1 VSDAEQTTP
10 LETAA
15 DVAAARQRV
24 SAALSSL
31 DAVVAQPK
39 YLQFSADERSKL
51 SEALRRA
58 RAQLTGGSADDLDV
72 LTIALVG
79 GTGAGKSTLINAFAG
94 SRVAQASD
102 QRPCTR
108 TPTVYHPR
116 HVEVGGLPPE
126 LAAQANFVAH
136 DRPELSRRVIV
147 DTPDLDSFALEHRA
161 ITVATIK
168 AVGLILFVVT
178 QEKYLDQAGWSVI
191 RAEEKFAPCA
201 VVFNRIDTAG
211 SAEEVERLV
220 QDVKRRFAEMGRG
233 DVKVFRLMAS
243 QHVPDPRTG
252 RFPPHAVA
260 DDFAALKAF
269 VEREHD
275 ASAVRKLRSSQ
286 KRRVVQHL
294 LGEFDGAIPAGVEQS
309 LDAFV
314 TESSRVAREAS
325 EQLTSDWRA
334 GLEALDAEL
343 RPLATLRLHQRFWG
357 PLRAWL
363 GAADLL
369 CIGIPRF
376 LRRGLRL
383 GPQSSEVAPQLFSIE
398 ACDPRAAQMRMESA
412 GSQLQQS
419 LFQSR
424 LPIEP
429 WATKGDESGT
439 QLRDRVT
446 RRILAIDSARTTP
459 IASWAVH
466 LLSGITTAAMVGL
479 MGFGA
484 YRLYADLAVGQ
495 YAGWQLLMT
504 LFAALLVFCAAMHLV
519 IMLASIRLRVGS
531 TIASRAVDQIV
542 TEQIDERVLRY
553 RDNVAGELRT
563 VRDGL
568 SAIASAIGATPDE
581 LEVAA
586 EEKPVEST
594 GVAEKQADG
603 TFSPEPPD
611 VATELA
617 ARLKARR
624 QAARF
629 VARPSRP

>member
-1 VSDAEQTTP
+1 MTNEPPTTP

-15 DVAAARQRV
+15 DVADAKQRV
-24 SAALSSL
+24 RAALANL

-39 YLQFSADERSKL
+39 FLHFSGDERTRL
-51 SEALRRA
+51 QDALKRA
-58 RAQLTGGSADDLDV
+58 RAQLTGGAADELDV

-147 DTPDLDSFALEHRA
+147 DTPDLDSFALEHRT

-211 SAEEVERLV
+211 SGEEVERLV

-243 QHVPDPRTG
+243 QHVPDARTG
-252 RFPPHAVA
+252 TFPPHAVP

-275 ASAVRKLRSSQ
+275 ASAVRTLRSNQ

-294 LGEFDGAIPAGVEQS
+294 LQQFDQAIPVGVEQS

-314 TESSRVAREAS
+314 TQSSRVAREAS
-325 EQLTSDWRA
+325 ERLTSDWRA

-343 RPLATLRLHQRFWG
+343 RPLAALRLHQRFWG

-363 GAADLL
+363 GFADFL

-383 GPQSSEVAPQLFSIE
+383 GPQSSEPVPQLFSIE
-398 ACDPRAAQMRMESA
+398 ACDPRAAHMRLESA
-412 GSQLQQS
+412 SSALQQH
-419 LFQSR
+419 LFQTR

-429 WATKGDESGT
+429 WATSGDESGT

-446 RRILAIDSARTTP
+446 RRILAIDSAQATP
-459 IASWAVH
+459 VPQWLVH
-466 LLSGITTAAMVGL
+466 ALSGLTTLATIAL
-479 MGFGA
+479 IGFGG
-484 YRLYADLAVGQ
+484 YRLYADLAAGQ

-504 LFAALLVFCAAMHLV
+504 LFAALLVFCGAMHLI
-519 IMLASIRLRVGS
+519 IMLASVRLRVGS
-531 TIASRAVDQIV
+531 TIASRAVDQVV
-542 TEQIDERVLRY
+542 TEQIGDRVTRY
-553 RDNVAGELRT
+553 RDNVSSELQS
-563 VRDGL
+563 VRGSL
-568 SAIASAIGATPDE
+568 TSIASAIGATPDE
-581 LEVAA
+581 FEIEIA
-586 EEKPVEST
+586 PESNH
-594 GVAEKQADG
+594 VQASPSTQNDA
-603 TFSPEPPD
+603 FAPEPPD
-611 VATELA
+611 AADELA

-624 QAARF
+624 RAAR
-629 VARPSRP
+629 A